1 MTSIPAPYSV
11 SADPAARRWWDELSD
26 DSKRALARSWS
37 DDERPD
43 AIAATAQRAGKLL
56 SHCLRE
62 QARANRHW
70 QPDDGVQPL
79 YEHMAAQ
86 EIRPTRIAG
95 WYDPPITRCSWIFDH
110 GMFWPI
116 KYAEGRWDI
125 DPERCGKHTRPLA
138 ERWAASG

>member
-1 MTSIPAPYSV
+1 MTSIPAPYAV
-11 SADPAARRWWDELSD
+11 SADPAARRWWAELSE
-26 DSKRALARSWS
+26 DSKRALARSWD

-43 AIAATAQRAGKLL
+43 AIAATARRAGQLL

-70 QPDDGVQPL
+70 QPDDETQPL

-86 EIRPTRIAG
+86 EIRATPIVG
-95 WYDPPITRCSWIFDH
+95 WFDPPISRWSWILDH
-110 GMFWPI
+110 GMIWPI

-125 DPERCGKHTRPLA
+125 DLESSGKERRSLA
-138 ERWAASG
+138 GRWVASG